1 MALSGGVDS
10 TVLTHAAAQMRR
22 RGALRALHV
31 NHGLHSEADAW
42 ERHCQGL
49 AESVGAT
56 FCALRVSVAPGNLQ
70 ANARRARYQAWRQAL
85 RPGEKL
91 LLAHHADDQAETVLW
106 QLATG
111 RFASGMPRARQLG
124 SAMLERPFL
133 HLRRRVLKEYAAEH
147 GLGWVEDPRNA
158 DTRFARAYLRHEV
171 LPLLEARFPNAVAAI
186 AARACPFA
194 GAVPSAPLPVA
205 GLDAARLRTWLGI
218 GVPDRL
224 VAEVLRQAS
233 ARPDANPVAKL
244 PDGCEVRRHAGC
256 LHRVDP
262 TSTLRPAGRG
272 SNDLPPVSP
281 GQLVVLAHGAISW
294 RRGERGLPPELALAI
309 RYRAGAER
317 IAPMGRGVT
326 KPLKALLREAHT
338 PPWQRDGWPLLFAG
352 DELVAVPGIAVAEGR
367 AVAGGWQPFWTPADS
382 PPAAPRR

>member
-10 TVLTHAAAQMRR
+10 TVLIHAAAQVRG

-42 ERHCQGL
+42 ERHCRGL

-70 ANARRARYQAWRQAL
+70 ANARRARYRAWQQTL
-85 RPGEKL
+85 RPGETL

-124 SAMLERPFL
+124 AAMLERPFL
-133 HLRRRVLKEYAAEH
+133 HLRRSVLEAYAAEH

-186 AARACPFA
+186 AARARPFPRA
-194 GAVPSAPLPVA
+194 APAAPLPVA
-205 GLDAARLRTWLGI
+205 GLDAARLRAWLGM
-218 GVPDRL
+218 GVPERL
-224 VAEVLRQAS
+224 VAEVLRQAF

-244 PDGCEVRRHAGC
+244 PDGREVRRYAGC

-262 TSTLRPAGRG
+262 TSALRPAGRG
-272 SNDLPPVSP
+272 SSDLPPVAP
-281 GQLVVLAHGAISW
+281 GQPVALPHGAISW
-294 RRGERGLPPELALAI
+294 RRCERGLPPELALAI

-326 KPLKALLREAHT
+326 KPLKALLREAYT

-352 DELVAVPGIAVAEGR
+352 DELVAVPSIAVAEGR
-367 AVAGGWQPFWTPADS
+367 AVAGGWQPFWTPADG
-382 PPAAPRR
+382 PPAPRR